1 MKRNIIFLFATIF
14 ATTISA
20 QQIAVVDGSGQTS
33 VYYSLDEAIGG
44 ATDGCTIYIPGG
56 GFQVKAETR
65 VKNRVT
71 IMGIGHK
78 PDSDNADV
86 NSIISGDLNFAP
98 GSDGSAIMGVYMSN
112 NLNIGTDGKVKNILV
127 KYCNINEITVNS
139 DSCSGIVVNQNYIRG
154 NAWFK
159 NSNAYVTNNI
169 MNGIGN
175 INGGVLINNIFA
187 GASRTDHPYS
197 YTYYYYSCTNVVNS
211 TSKDNI
217 QRYGNVDCG
226 NTITRNNWQGDF
238 TSIIKKWDNIST
250 TSDFH
255 FNDTYDGDTNIG
267 IYGGTGFSDD
277 CLPPMPRI
285 TSKNIAEQTDEQ
297 GKLKIQVTVKNK

>member
-1 MKRNIIFLFATIF
+1 MKRIIIFLFATIF

-20 QQIAVVDGSGQTS
+20 QQIAVVDGAGQTS
-33 VYYSLDEAIGG
+33 VFYSLDEAIEG

-56 GFQVKAETR
+56 GFQVKTETR
-65 VKNRVT
+65 INKKVT
-71 IMGIGHK
+71 IIGIGHK

-112 NLNIGTDGKVKNILV
+112 NLYIGTDGKVSNILV
-127 KYCNINEITVNS
+127 KYCNINEISVKT

-154 NAWFK
+154 NAWFAM
-159 NSNAYVTNNI
+159 SNAHVTNNI

-175 INGGVLINNIFA
+175 INGGVVMNNITS
-187 GASRTDHPYS
+187 G
-197 YTYYYYSCTNVVNS
+197 YTREFYYSHYRYPSIDNVDNS
-211 TSKDNI
+211 TIKDNI
-217 QRYGNVDCG
+217 CSYTEFWDC
-226 NTITRNNWQGDF
+226 NNCIIRNNRTGDF
-238 TSIIKKWDNIST
+238 SGIIKKWDGIGT

-255 FNDTYDGDTNIG
+255 FNDTYEGDTNIG

>member
-1 MKRNIIFLFATIF
+1 MKRFFIFMFATII
-14 ATTISA
+14 ATTVSA
-20 QQIAVVDGSGQTS
+20 QQIAVVDGAGQTS
-33 VYYSLDEAIGG
+33 VYYSLDKAIEE
-44 ATDGCTIYIPGG
+44 ATDGCTIYLPGG
-56 GFQVKAETR
+56 GFQVKGETR
-65 VKNRVT
+65 VNKKVT

-78 PDSDNADV
+78 PDTDNADV
-86 NSIISGDLNFAP
+86 NTIISGDLNFSP

-127 KYCNINEITVNS
+127 KYCNINEISVKA

-154 NAWFK
+154 NAWFGK
-159 NSNAYVTNNI
+159 SNAYVTNNI

-175 INGGVLINNIFA
+175 INGGVVMNNIFT
-187 GASRTDHPYS
+187 GYSSWYS
-197 YTYYYYSCTNVVNS
+197 YRCSYTDVDNS
-211 TSKDNI
+211 TIKDNI
-217 QRYGNVDCG
+217 QRFGFYSCDNCI
-226 NTITRNNWQGDF
+226 TIDNWEGDF
-238 TSIIKKWDNIST
+238 TTIIKNWKGII
-250 TSDFH
+250 TSSNFH
-255 FNDTYDGDTNIG
+255 FNDSYEGDTNIG

>member
-1 MKRNIIFLFATIF
+1 MKRIVFFLLATCFAVCIN
-14 ATTISA
+14 A

-44 ATDGCTIYIPGG
+44 ATDGCTIYLPGG
-56 GFQVKAETR
+56 GFQVKGETR
-65 VKNRVT
+65 INKKVT
-71 IMGIGHK
+71 IMGIGHR
-78 PDSDNADV
+78 PETDNADV
-86 NSIISGDLNFAP
+86 NTVISGDVNFAP

-112 NLNIGTDGKVKNILV
+112 NLNIGTDGSVKNILV
-127 KYCNINEITVNS
+127 KYCNINEIQVKA

-154 NAWFK
+154 NAWFAM
-159 NSNAYVTNNI
+159 SNAHVTNNI
-169 MNGIGN
+169 INGIGN
-175 INGGVLINNIFA
+175 INGGVVMNNLFTA
-187 GASRTDHPYS
+187 YSRWYYNP
-197 YTYYYYSCTNVVNS
+197 YTYQNVDNS
-211 TSKDNI
+211 IVKNNI
-217 QRYGNVDCG
+217 QRYGFLDSE
-226 NTITRNNWQGDF
+226 NNISRDNWEGDF
-238 TSIIKKWDNIST
+238 TSIIKKWDGIST

-255 FNDTYDGDTNIG
+255 FKDTYEGDTNIG

>member
-1 MKRNIIFLFATIF
+1 MKRIVFFLLATCFAVCIN
-14 ATTISA
+14 A

-44 ATDGCTIYIPGG
+44 ATDGCTIYLPGG
-56 GFQVKAETR
+56 GFQVKGETR
-65 VKNRVT
+65 INKRVT
-71 IMGIGHK
+71 IMGIGHR
-78 PDSDNADV
+78 PETDNADV
-86 NSIISGDLNFAP
+86 NTVISGDVHFAP

-127 KYCNINEITVNS
+127 KYCNINEISVKT
-139 DSCSGIVVNQNYIRG
+139 DSCSGIDVNQNYIRG
-154 NAWFK
+154 NAWFA
-159 NSNAYVTNNI
+159 NTNARVTNNI

-175 INGGVLINNIFA
+175 INGGVVINNIF
-187 GASRTDHPYS
+187 TDYCHYDSYWSGPWYS
-197 YTYYYYSCTNVVNS
+197 FYNVNNS
-211 TSKDNI
+211 TVKNNI
-217 QRYGNVDCG
+217 HRHSFSGN
-226 NTITRNNWQGDF
+226 NTITRDNWEGDF
-238 TSIIKKWDNIST
+238 TTIIKKWNGINT

-255 FNDTYDGDTNIG
+255 FNDTYEGDTNIG
-267 IYGGTGFSDD
+267 IYGGTGFSDE